1 MENLKDILKK
11 FIETQRGQDKG
22 DDNGSMQGQENLSEL
37 EEKIQTA
44 GYNPDE
50 IREFVDTFSPDEDVD
65 KIIEGIFKVIGK
77 EITFRKPT
85 RVTDEGFVSK
95 SISTKE
101 TEQGLERTTETPL
114 IVASCGRVI
123 KEEEIGVR
131 CSIPTC
137 NQYDCKEHAFVCHS
151 CGNGLCIRHVQFFK
165 NEKGDN
171 IPYCPACFREQ
182 VLNQYLW

>member
-1 MENLKDILKK
+1 MDNLRELLKK
-11 FIETQRGQDKG
+11 FFEMQ
-22 DDNGSMQGQENLSEL
+22 QGQNKDGGDGPTQENPSEL
-37 EEKIQTA
+37 EEKIQNA

-50 IREFVDTFSPDEDVD
+50 IREFVDTFSPYEDVD
-65 KIIEGIFKVIGK
+65 KIIEDIFKVIGK

-85 RVTDEGFVSK
+85 RVTDEGFISK

-114 IVASCGRVI
+114 IVAACGKVI
-123 KEEEIGVR
+123 KEDEIGIR

-137 NQYDCKEHAFVCHS
+137 NEYDCREHAFVCHS
-151 CGNGLCIRHVQFFK
+151 CGCGCCIKHIRFFQNEK
-165 NEKGDN
+165 NEN
-171 IPYCPACFREQ
+171 IPYCPTCFREQ